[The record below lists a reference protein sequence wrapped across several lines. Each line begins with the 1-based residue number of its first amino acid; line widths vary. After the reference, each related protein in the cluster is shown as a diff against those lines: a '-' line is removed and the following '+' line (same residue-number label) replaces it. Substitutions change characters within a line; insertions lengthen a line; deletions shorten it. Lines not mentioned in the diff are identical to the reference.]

1 LRIEFTAFARGLSLL
16 AGIVVLVKPRTS
28 ASAFAMITRRARTG
42 CDIGNE
48 ADAANEPRNV
58 RKLDSFMVL
67 IFVVLTEIRKELR
80 ILFFSERPSPTVG
93 LSPTQVSSKDEVSKI
108 DIAVGAKLPML
119 GSENSQTN
127 IEDADHC
134 DSKREAC

>member
-1 LRIEFTAFARGLSLL
+1 MLQTNA
-16 AGIVVLVKPRTS
+16 
-28 ASAFAMITRRARTG
+28 
-42 CDIGNE
+42 
-48 ADAANEPRNV
+48 RNV

-67 IFVVLTEIRKELR
+67 IFVVFTESRKELP
-80 ILFFSERPSPTVG
+80 IQIFFRRDHVGVG

-127 IEDADHC
+127 IEDADQC